1 MTRALGLA
9 LWSLFSLGFLAGCDC
24 SGPTRGCERSSD
36 CTGGRICVDQMCA
49 FPPDAPGLDAG
60 DARPLDGGSDA
71 GTACPSAVLC
81 GTPAVC
87 CESGEECVE
96 GACLTACGSGVRCGA
111 DLSTCCGTGQ
121 VCISASCEDPGATC
135 IDSFDCEDGQ
145 FCEPT
150 LGRCLPQ
157 FDPVTC
163 RTDPV
168 FGPFEVTEEW
178 ATTTVTDE
186 PDCMHGI
193 SAPVVVDLDGDRIP
207 EVVANFACDSSWE
220 RGVLRAFRGDT
231 GAVLWTVTDNT
242 LELNGRT
249 SIAAGD
255 LDGDGRAE
263 IIAVAEPPT
272 ATVYAFRP
280 NGTLL
285 WRSTRSSGA
294 PWAVTGYSNGAPSI
308 ADLNEDG
315 SPEIVLGAAVLN
327 AMGVLQWEAGAGGG
341 EGSNGSYAGGIT
353 AIADI
358 DLDGMPEVVSG
369 HRAFQHDG
377 TPIWTSPAPDGYP
390 AIAQFDADPT
400 PEIVIVA
407 TGNVYLLDAAT
418 GAIEWGPIAIPGGGI
433 GGPPTVAD
441 FDGDGLPEIGVAGAR
456 SYSVYDP
463 DGPLDVLWSMTTQDV
478 SSNATGSS
486 VFDFE
491 GDGVAEVIYADECFM
506 RVYRGTDGMV
516 QLTIPSSSATIH
528 EYPLVADVDGDGN
541 SEILI
546 VANSRTDPGCGAGY
560 TGLRRGIFL
569 YGDMRDQWMR
579 TRRVWNEHAYH
590 VTNVG
595 PNGEIPMSE
604 PDNWTGTGLNNYRQ
618 NVQGEGVYNAPDLSI
633 VGLEVSL
640 DRCPTTATLRARV
653 SNVGT
658 LGVPAGVSVAFYAGT
673 PTMRGALLGTGL
685 TTVPLLPGASTLVS
699 IDVPLTGAPPYAFV
713 AVVDDDGTGAGTI
726 PECDEDNGT
735 AAIDGLDCAIVF

>member
-1 MTRALGLA
+1 MRRPIPFMLLSFHLA
-9 LWSLFSLGFLAGCDC
+9 LLAGCDC
-24 SGPTRGCERSSD
+24 SGPVRDACTSSSD
-36 CTGGRICVDQMCA
+36 CTGGRVCIDRMCVA
-49 FPPDAPGLDAG
+49 PPDGGGLDAG
-60 DARPLDGGSDA
+60 VDARGGVDA
-71 GTACPSAVLC
+71 GPPCPSAILC
-81 GTPAVC
+81 GSPAVC
-87 CESGEECVE
+87 CDTGEECVE
-96 GACLTACGSGVRCGA
+96 AACLPACASGVRCGA
-111 DLSTCCGTGQ
+111 DLTTCCGTGQ
-121 VCISASCEDPGATC
+121 VCISGACEDPGDAC
-135 IDSFDCEDGQ
+135 VDSFDCEDGQ

-178 ATTTVTDE
+178 STTSATEE

-207 EVVANFACDSSWE
+207 EVVANFACDSDWQ
-220 RGVLRAFRGDT
+220 RGILRAFRGDT
-231 GAVLWTVTDNT
+231 GAVIWTVTDDG

-255 LDGDGRAE
+255 LTGDGRAE
-263 IIAVAEPPT
+263 IVAVAEPPT
-272 ATVYAFRP
+272 ARVYAFSP
-280 NGTLL
+280 DGALL
-285 WRSTRSSGA
+285 WRSTRVDGTA
-294 PWAVTGYSNGAPSI
+294 YAVTGFANGAPTI

-315 SPEIVLGAAVLN
+315 SPEIILGAAVLS
-327 AMGVLQWEAGAGGG
+327 ATGVLQWEAGTGGG
-341 EGSNGSYAGGIT
+341 EGSNGTYAGGLS
-353 AIADI
+353 AVADV
-358 DLDGMPEVVSG
+358 DLDGMPEIVSG

-377 TPIWTSPAPDGYP
+377 TAFWTSPAPDGYP
-390 AIAQFDADPT
+390 AIAQFDTDPQ
-400 PEIVIVA
+400 PEVA
-407 TGNVYLLDAAT
+407 LVAGGNIYLLDGMT
-418 GAIEWGPIAIPGGGI
+418 GAIQWGPIAQPGGGI
-433 GGPPTVAD
+433 GGPPTIAD
-441 FDGDGLPEIGVAGAR
+441 FDGDGMPEIGVAGAR

-463 DGPLDVLWSMTTQDV
+463 DGPMPVLWSMTTQDV

-546 VANSRTDPGCGAGY
+546 VANNRVDPGCGAGY

-569 YGDMRDQWMR
+569 YGDLRDQWMR
-579 TRRVWNEHAYH
+579 TRRVWNEHTYH

-595 PNGEIPMSE
+595 PSGEIPMSE
-604 PDNWTGTGLNNYRQ
+604 DDNWSAPGLNNYRQ
-618 NVQGEGVYNAPDLSI
+618 NVQGEGVYNAPDLTI

-640 DRCPTTATLRARV
+640 DRCPTMATLRARV
-653 SNVGT
+653 ANLGT
-658 LGVPAGVSVAFYAGT
+658 LGVPAGVSVAFYTGT
-673 PTMRGALLGTGL
+673 PAMRGPLLGTGT

-699 IDVPLTGAPPYAFV
+699 IDVALTGSPPYAFV
-713 AVVDDDGTGAGTI
+713 AVVDDDGMGVGSIT
-726 PECDEDNGT
+726 ECDEDNGT
-735 AAIDGLDCAIVF
+735 AAIDGLDCALVF